1 MNSFASEYLST
12 TIRRLKYYRHLGE
25 QALAQLQEKDFHY
38 KPSSASNSIAII
50 IQHMSGNMLSRW
62 TNFLSEDGEKEWRSR
77 DAEFEMHDFTAA
89 QLIEMWNI
97 GWDCFIDAL
106 ESLKEDDLL
115 KTVYIRKEPL
125 SVVDAINRQ
134 LAHFPYHVGQIL
146 FAAKEIKDDAWKSLS
161 IEKGGS
167 KTYEQGDGIKD
178 PAKGF

>member
-89 QLIEMWNI
+89 QLIEMWTK
-97 GWDCFIDAL
+97 GWDCFSDAL
-106 ESLKEDDLL
+106 ESL
-115 KTVYIRKEPL
+115 
-125 SVVDAINRQ
+125 
-134 LAHFPYHVGQIL
+134 
-146 FAAKEIKDDAWKSLS
+146 
-161 IEKGGS
+161 
-167 KTYEQGDGIKD
+167 
-178 PAKGF
+178 